1 MKKHQITIIS
11 PEPDCWDG
19 PVSGNYAWRPSK
31 DMPENAVR
39 VFFTGKAYQLFVNGK
54 LKVYSRWQDMTNDYR
69 FGMSGREISASE
81 YNRILRERLQD
92 MRDGGIVPLDAMV
105 HPAPTF

>member
-1 MKKHQITIIS
+1 MKKHQLTIIS

-19 PVSGNYAWRPSK
+19 PISGNYAWQPSK

-39 VFFTGKAYQLFVNGK
+39 VFFTGKSYQLFINGK
-54 LKVYSRWQDMTNDYR
+54 LKVYKNWQDMTKDYPA
-69 FGMSGREISASE
+69 GIIGREVNANE

-92 MRDGGIVPLDAMV
+92 IGDGGIVRLDPMV
-105 HPAPTF
+105 HPAPVF